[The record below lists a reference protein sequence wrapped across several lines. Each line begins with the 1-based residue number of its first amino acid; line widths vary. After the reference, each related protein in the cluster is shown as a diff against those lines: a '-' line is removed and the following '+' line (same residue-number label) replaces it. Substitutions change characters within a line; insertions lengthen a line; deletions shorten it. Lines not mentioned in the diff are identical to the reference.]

1 MNQLI
6 SRTSNAIAFQT
17 GRPSTFAVAILLIVC
32 WVLTG
37 PLFNFSDAWQL
48 FINSTTSVLTF
59 LMVFVIQ
66 NTQNRDYMA
75 IQAKLDELIR
85 TSGAQNHF
93 IGIEQLTV
101 EEIEEYRVDLRAL
114 AEKAIEKAAKRS
126 LEQPGSVGP
135 TVE

>member
-37 PLFNFSDAWQL
+37 PLFNFSDTWQL
-48 FINSTTSVLTF
+48 FISSTTSVLTF

-101 EEIEEYRVDLRAL
+101 EEIEEYRVDLRVL
-114 AEKAIEKAAKRS
+114 AEKAIEKAAKR
-126 LEQPGSVGP
+126 VRP

>member
-37 PLFNFSDAWQL
+37 PLFNFSDTWQL

-85 TSGAQNHF
+85 TLGAQNHF

-101 EEIEEYRVDLRAL
+101 EEIEEYRVDLRVL
-114 AEKAIEKAAKRS
+114 AEKAIEKAAKR
-126 LEQPGSVGP
+126 VRP